1 MKKPPSPLSRSVV
14 SKTWSQRAIKP
25 VIASALALGTATAI
39 TVIPASVA
47 QDTQSRTITA
57 VCKTNDLPVVGSQ
70 TINLDSGITVN
81 VTAPTSVE
89 VDDEFEVKVDIE
101 PIDIDFSSLPSAV
114 SLLQASR
121 LKLDMLRPA
130 GTDLLDYNLEGG
142 NLGTES
148 AQIITVDENGRKTP
162 TGQFLR
168 LTDNGHNTIGNGGNV
183 GTKSHAGLGMDLR
196 GKKTIHLEFPAATL
210 KFKARSAGNAVVGLR
225 DANSGTVGAVNNAI
239 TMLASANAIFTT
251 AWAQAGC
258 IPSGDAGNLATIQI
272 KDPVATATATTFESP
287 DSVSFGQ
294 PSTFSA
300 KVDPVVPGT
309 MRFRSGTTQVDVP
322 VNPET
327 GVATTELTF
336 NTAGS
341 NEVTA
346 TFLPADSKRFQSS
359 TATKSIEVT
368 RKAADIVLGVPPTID
383 VGVRAEVKTT
393 LPQGVKGT
401 LKLETSDGQSRAQ
414 SITNGGDFTT
424 NFVFAEPGEVSV
436 TASFTPAADS
446 PIELNPAKGA
456 ITVETAK
463 STSLTLDGVSEDVPV
478 GTPATITARVN
489 GAPDTTNT
497 DGAVQF
503 EIDGRRVNVP
513 VVDGV
518 ATVSHTFTR
527 IGTPLVRATYL
538 PGEASDQTEAITEA
552 MVNVVAQQSQTAQ
565 ITIDGPNSVSQGAST
580 TYNFNVAPVTNGQLT
595 VFVDGR
601 KVAENVEVANGAAQA
616 DITIP
621 RGAAGNH
628 TLRAEF
634 RAEGSDKV
642 TAVQTKEIAAVPVTN
657 VGTVEG
663 ALEADS
669 YSVEAGKEIPVRFI
683 ATPTDAGVARE
694 DIFGYVELSN
704 NGTVIKG
711 KDGQPVRIPVVEGV
725 ADMNV
730 RFASGTPAANEL
742 IATFHSAEGTK
753 ITTAQ
758 QTFTVTSGTDGGDD
772 SGSSL
777 GSLDEDASGSLG
789 SLGSSNGQSST
800 DSTTPVVTPAGES
813 QMTDSPAG
821 DTPRGGF
828 MAFLNTLMDFFKKFF
843 SLFS

>member
-1 MKKPPSPLSRSVV
+1 MQKLPPSPSRSAV
-14 SKTWSQRAIKP
+14 SKAWSHRAIKP
-25 VIASALALGTATAI
+25 IIASALALGTATAI

-47 QDTQSRTITA
+47 QETQTRTITA

-70 TINLDSGITVN
+70 TINLDSGIKVN

-89 VDDEFEVKVDIE
+89 VDDEFEVKVNIE
-101 PIDIDFSSLPSAV
+101 PIDIDFSSLPSGV

-130 GTDLLDYNLEGG
+130 GTDLLNYQLTGG

-148 AQIITVDENGRKTP
+148 AQIITVDENGRQTP

-168 LTDNGHNTIGNGGNV
+168 LTDKGHNTIGNGGNA
-183 GTKSHAGLGMDLR
+183 GTNSHAGLGMDLR
-196 GKKTIHLEFPAATL
+196 GKKTIRLEFPAVTL
-210 KFKARSAGNAVVGLR
+210 KFKARSAGNAVIGLR
-225 DANSGTVGAVNNAI
+225 DADKGTVGAANNAI
-239 TMLASANAIFTT
+239 TMLASANAFITT

-258 IPSGDAGNLATIQI
+258 IPSGDAGNLASIQI
-272 KDPVATATATTFESP
+272 KDPVATATVTTLEGP

-300 KVDPVVPGT
+300 KVDPAVPGT
-309 MRFRSGTTQVDVP
+309 MRFRSGSTQVDVP

-327 GVATTELTF
+327 GVATTELIF

-346 TFLPADSKRFQSS
+346 TFLPSDSKRFQSS
-359 TATKSIEVT
+359 TATKSVEVT
-368 RKAADIVLGVPPTID
+368 REVADIVLNVPAAIE
-383 VGVRAEVKTT
+383 VGVRAAVAAT
-393 LPQGVKGT
+393 LPQGAKGT
-401 LKLETSDGQSRAQ
+401 LKLETSDGQSRTQA
-414 SITNGGDFTT
+414 INNGGDFTT

-436 TASFTPAADS
+436 TANFTPAADS
-446 PIELNPAKGA
+446 PISLNPAVGT
-456 ITVETAK
+456 INVEAAD

-478 GTPATITARVN
+478 GTPVTITARVN
-489 GAPDTTNT
+489 RAPDTTNT

-538 PGEASDQTEAITEA
+538 PGEASEQTEASTEA
-552 MVNVVAQQSQTAQ
+552 TVNVIAQQSQTAK
-565 ITIDGPNSVSQGAST
+565 ITIDGPDSVIQGKST
-580 TYNFNVAPVTNGQLT
+580 TYNFNVAPATNGQLT

-601 KVAENVEVANGAAQA
+601 KVAENVDVVNGAAQA

-628 TLRAEF
+628 TIRAEF
-634 RAEGSDKV
+634 RAEGSDKA
-642 TAVQTKEIAAVPVTN
+642 TAVQEKEIAAVPVAN
-657 VGTVEG
+657 IGTVEG

-669 YSVEAGKEIPVRFI
+669 YSVEAGKNIPVRFI
-683 ATPTDAGVARE
+683 ATPTDEGVARE

-742 IATFHSAEGTK
+742 MATFYSAEGTK

-758 QTFTVTSGTDGGDD
+758 QTFTVTSDTDGGDD

-789 SLGSSNGQSST
+789 SLGSSNGQGST
-800 DSTTPVVTPAGES
+800 DSTNPVVTPAGNS
-813 QMTDSPAG
+813 QMTDNPTG
-821 DTPRGGF
+821 ETPRGGF